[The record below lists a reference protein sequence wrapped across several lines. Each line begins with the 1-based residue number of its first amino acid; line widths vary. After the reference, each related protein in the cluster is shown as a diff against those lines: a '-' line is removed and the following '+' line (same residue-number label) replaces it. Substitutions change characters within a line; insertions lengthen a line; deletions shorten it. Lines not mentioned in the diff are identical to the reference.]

1 MKNFKKVLAVVMAL
15 TLIVTCFAACGGEKK
30 PTGDSTTLKIGMIG
44 PLTGGAAGY
53 GIAVKN
59 GIQLAVDEINA
70 AGGICG
76 MQIEFN
82 PQDDEHNA
90 EKSVNA
96 YNKLK
101 DWGMQVLI
109 GTVTS
114 TPCIAVQAEA
124 GRDNLFMI
132 TPSGSAVDSIAAKCA
147 FRVCFADPDQG
158 AASAKYIAE
167 KGLATKIA
175 VFYNSSDAYSTG
187 IKESFE
193 AVAKEK
199 GLEIVTAQSFT
210 DDNKSDF
217 NTQISAIKS
226 SGAEL
231 VFAPIYTEPAA
242 LLLQQAK
249 QQGLTAK
256 IFGCDGFDG
265 ILNVENF
272 DATLADGAMLLT
284 PYSQYS
290 TDEISKKF
298 TEAYLA
304 KYPQDTLNQFAAD
317 AYDAVYIVKAAAEKA
332 QLTAGMDASAIS
344 DALQVAM
351 TEITFDG
358 VTGRG
363 MKWSANGE
371 PARQPIAF
379 EIKDGRYVEIEQ

>member
-15 TLIVTCFAACGGEKK
+15 ALIVTCFAACGGEKK

-101 DWGMQVLI
+101 DWGMKVLI

-124 GRDNLFMI
+124 DRDNLFMI

>member
-15 TLIVTCFAACGGEKK
+15 ALIVTCFAACGGEKK

-124 GRDNLFMI
+124 DRDNLFMI